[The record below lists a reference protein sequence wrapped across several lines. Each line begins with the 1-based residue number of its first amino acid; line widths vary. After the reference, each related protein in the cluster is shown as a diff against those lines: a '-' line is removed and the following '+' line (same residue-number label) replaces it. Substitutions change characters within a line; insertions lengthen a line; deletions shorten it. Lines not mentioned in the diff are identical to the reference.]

1 MKLKNLKIYLLA
13 VFGLFLLSLKT
24 QAVLIDLGD
33 SSLPSDFFTQ
43 SNSTRAIIQLAQEN
57 INYDNIS
64 LSAGENIKTI
74 LNNMRKNSKN
84 VKKYMPI
91 TSADR
96 NEIGALIQ
104 SIHLEFNG
112 EEIDLFFRSHIQTIP
127 LESPTNEKCF
137 PDHHFQNLNGDTCFI
152 PYLKKIIIGRPEIN
166 LNQTLWNHP
175 DSIKIEEKWES
186 IDDNNRICHQFVLL
200 NLNTTFILFDFQS
213 HPQN

>member
-13 VFGLFLLSLKT
+13 VFALFLLSLKT
-24 QAVLIDLGD
+24 QAILIDLGD

-43 SNSTRAIIQLAQEN
+43 SNSTRAIIRLTQEN
-57 INYDNIS
+57 INYDNIP
-64 LSAGENIKTI
+64 LSKRDNIKI
-74 LNNMRKNSKN
+74 LLNNMKKNLNN
-84 VKKYMPI
+84 VTKGFPI

-104 SIHLEFNG
+104 SIHLELNSK
-112 EEIDLFFRSHIQTIP
+112 EIDLFFRSHIQTIH
-127 LESPTNEKCF
+127 LKSPTNEKCI

-152 PYLKKIIIGRPEIN
+152 PYLKKIILGRTEIN

-175 DSIKIEEKWES
+175 DSIKIEENWES
-186 IDDNNRICHQFVLL
+186 IDDDHICHQFVLL

-213 HPQN
+213 PENQQ